1 MPVNRISETALQKLL
16 NEKIEEEALIVVKF
30 YSNGCDY
37 CHKLYDYYNEIA
49 DSYEEGEDNMY
60 FFAFNIDDTPNIT
73 DLIDINGV
81 PTIISIKT
89 GLLKSRIRILQDPD
103 PPNQSTW
110 YYSKDIKEFIEK
122 EK

>member
-1 MPVNRISETALQKLL
+1 
-16 NEKIEEEALIVVKF
+16 
-30 YSNGCDY
+30 
-37 CHKLYDYYNEIA
+37 
-49 DSYEEGEDNMY
+49 MY
-60 FFAFNIDDTPNIT
+60 FFAFNIDDTPNIA

-89 GLLKSRIRILQDPD
+89 GLLKSRIRILQDHD